1 MRTFEK
7 RKVHSP
13 FTDYIWDADLTKM
26 QLISKFNEGICFS
39 LCVFL
44 LRDILSKYARII
56 PLKDKRGYTITST
69 FQKNLKEANRKKTK
83 CG

>member
-1 MRTFEK
+1 
-7 RKVHSP
+7 
-13 FTDYIWDADLTKM
+13 M

-69 FQKNLKEANRKKTK
+69 FQKNLKEANR
-83 CG
+83 